1 MSRRTLPYLML
12 VSLLGVLACG
22 SEPKPPYSLEG
33 FNLPG
38 ETFYPE
44 GIAVASDGTFY
55 VGSLSN
61 GQVVRLP
68 AGKETVEEF
77 SPPGVIA
84 TAAGLLVDENLGLL
98 WVCDSSL
105 NQGKTAIVGLALA
118 GGAVRVRH
126 AFAGTSTLC
135 NDLALDAA
143 GNLYATDSF
152 SPRIL
157 RVAADRKLVQD
168 SAVEWATHA
177 PWAVQPGQFGLN
189 GIAVKGSDLYVAQTQ
204 NNAVYRVPIA
214 AGGAAGAVTPLTL
227 NRTPNGLDGMKLAED
242 GNLIYVEGYANS
254 LTHIAL
260 GAGDTGTLRV
270 LTDVLNGPTTFA
282 LFAGSAWV
290 AEGQLSKFFNPS
302 AGSPTL
308 PFRVR
313 RVQLEAG
320 LARP

>member
-1 MSRRTLPYLML
+1 MTRRTVQYLML
-12 VSLLGVLACG
+12 VSLFGALACG
-22 SEPKPPYSLEG
+22 PQAPYTLEG
-33 FNLPG
+33 FDLPG
-38 ETFYPE
+38 ERFFPE
-44 GIAVASDGTFY
+44 GIAVDSKGNFY

-61 GQVVRLP
+61 GQVVRLQ
-68 AGKETVEEF
+68 AGEEKVEEF
-77 SPPGVIA
+77 SPAGVIA
-84 TAAGLLVDENLGLL
+84 TAAGLLVDESAGLL

-105 NQGKTAIVGLALA
+105 NEGKTAIVGLALA

-135 NDLALDAA
+135 NDLALDGA

-189 GIAVKGSDLYVAQTQ
+189 GIAVKGNDLYVAHTQ

-214 AGGAAGAVTPLTL
+214 SGGAAGAVVQLTL
-227 NRTPNGLDGMKLAED
+227 NRTPNGLDGMKLAAD
-242 GNLIYVEGYANS
+242 GNLVFVEGYANS

-270 LTDVLNGPTTFA
+270 LTDTLNGPTTFVF
-282 LFAGSAWV
+282 FASSAWV
-290 AEGQLSKFFNPS
+290 AEGQLSKLFNPA
-302 AGSPTL
+302 AGAPTL

-313 RVQLEAG
+313 RVQLEAA
-320 LARP
+320 LAGP